1 MTKLL
6 MLGLALGLDS
16 FRVSAG
22 FGVIARDSSR
32 DWRLASAFAVS
43 DASALLLGLAVGDA
57 LNPLVGEWAGTA
69 GPLLLAAYALYIVR
83 LAWRSVD
90 TDVTGPWI
98 FIGLPLA
105 LSLDNLLAGAV
116 LGTMGFPAILP
127 ALTVG
132 AASGALSL
140 LGLKLGGSVKPLFR
154 GRCQLAGGCLL
165 LVAAVSLGLSLR

>member
-6 MLGLALGLDS
+6 MLGLALGFDS

-98 FIGLPLA
+98 FIGLPL
-105 LSLDNLLAGAV
+105 
-116 LGTMGFPAILP
+116 
-127 ALTVG
+127 
-132 AASGALSL
+132 SL